1 MPNYNQQ
8 LALLYAK
15 ENRTSLLLRTTPS
28 MIRTRLIK
36 YIRKEAG
43 TKNIERAALKK
54 ALEDKASKGVIA
66 ITIRQG
72 KRNAIYIRKQAAS
85 LLSIP

>member
-28 MIRTRLIK
+28 MIRTRLTRS
-36 YIRKEAG
+36 IRKEAS
-43 TKNIERAALKK
+43 TKNKEEAASRE
-54 ALEDKASKGVIA
+54 ALEDKDSKEDIIML
-66 ITIRQG
+66 IT
-72 KRNAIYIRKQAAS
+72 
-85 LLSIP
+85 

>member
-28 MIRTRLIK
+28 MIRTRLTGYIK
-36 YIRKEAG
+36 EEAG
-43 TKNIERAALKK
+43 TKDIERAALKE
-54 ALEDKASKGVIA
+54 ALKDKASERAIA
-66 ITIRQG
+66 TTTEQG
-72 KRNAIYIRKQAAS
+72 KRNAIYIGKQAAS